1 MLKQEMQDE
10 IEALRAQVAQLE
22 AEREAKANQQSE
34 AGGGQATET
43 KSATQASDAA
53 EPAGG
58 EAEHTVSE
66 ETDLTRMFQEL
77 VETVDSELKEA
88 NPLTVLVVFALG
100 VIVGRLLPR

>member
-10 IEALRAQVAQLE
+10 IDALRAQVAQLE
-22 AEREAKANQQSE
+22 VEREAREKQQAE

-43 KSATQASDAA
+43 GSETQASDAA
-53 EPAGG
+53 EPAGD
-58 EAEHTVSE
+58 EAEHAASE
-66 ETDLTRMFQEL
+66 ETDLTSMFQEL

-100 VIVGRLLPR
+100 VLVGRLLAK